1 MKYMLLMQRPLSGY
15 EEMRSMAPEEMKA
28 HGEYMQA
35 MDEELRRSGEHVDG
49 QGLTGPEQAFIV
61 QARDDGPPV
70 VSDGPFPEA
79 KEFLA
84 GYWILDVETRE
95 RAIEIAA
102 RASAAPGRNG
112 AAVNTPFEVRPV
124 MSPPADER

>member
-1 MKYMLLMQRPLSGY
+1 MKYMLLMQRPQSGY
-15 EEMRSMAPEEMKA
+15 EEQRSMAPDELKA

-35 MDEELRRSGEHVDG
+35 LDEELRKSGEHVDG
-49 QGLTGPEQAFIV
+49 QALTGPEQAIVV
-61 QARDDGPPV
+61 QAQDSGPPA

-84 GYWILDVETRE
+84 GYWILDVESRE

-102 RASAAPGRNG
+102 LASAAPGRGG
-112 AAVNTPFEVRPV
+112 ARVNTPFEVRPL
-124 MSPPADER
+124 MSASPDEM